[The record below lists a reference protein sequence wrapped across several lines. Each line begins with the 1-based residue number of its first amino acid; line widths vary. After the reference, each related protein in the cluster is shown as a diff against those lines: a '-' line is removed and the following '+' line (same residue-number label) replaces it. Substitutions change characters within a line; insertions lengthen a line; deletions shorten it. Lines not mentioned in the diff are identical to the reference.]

1 MAEASKTSIRPNPN
15 GDIPQVDPT
24 AYIDP
29 TAQLI
34 GNVHIGPEVF
44 VGPYAIIRADEI
56 DAEGK
61 VHPVTISARCNVQD
75 SVIIH
80 ALGSTEVTV
89 GQQTSLAHGCIIHG
103 PCTIGQ
109 DCFIGFR
116 AVVYKSELSD
126 GTFVSASSVVQA
138 VDLPENSFVPAAAA
152 ILSADDAVNLVTKT
166 TEADR
171 QFKQKVINA
180 NLTLAKEYGRLDQNQ

>member
-1 MAEASKTSIRPNPN
+1 MAELSKTSIRPNPN

-61 VHPVTISARCNVQD
+61 VHPITIGPRCNVQD

-80 ALGSTEVTV
+80 ALGGTEVTI
-89 GQQTSLAHGCIIHG
+89 GQQTSLSHGCVIHG

-116 AVVYKSELSD
+116 AVVYNVALPN
-126 GTFVSASSVVQA
+126 GIFVSASSVVQE
-138 VDLPENSFVPAAAA
+138 VDLPESSFVPPAVA
-152 ILSADDAVNLVTKT
+152 ILSADDVAAKVTKT
-166 TEADR
+166 TPTDR
-171 QFKQKVINA
+171 QFMQRVINA
-180 NLTLAKEYGRLDQNQ
+180 NLTLAKEYSRLNQN